1 MSEVKTEQ
9 TITKEYNGQTYTTG
23 ETWCSPNNR
32 SNKGVIVGFTLIDAP
47 IIQLHTG
54 RIDIL
59 DNPQWVKST
68 KTKYYIYRGYEGDLK
83 VTMNKVSGILHE
95 FTLEE

>member
-1 MSEVKTEQ
+1 MNETKTEQ
-9 TITKEYNGQTYTTG
+9 TITKEYNGITYTTG
-23 ETWCSPNNR
+23 ETWCNHIDR

-47 IIQLHTG
+47 IIQLHNG

-68 KTKYYIYRGYEGDLK
+68 KIKYYVWRSYNGDLK
-83 VTMNKVSGILHE
+83 VTSNKITGILHE